1 MPPDL
6 PRFVPTLTE
15 VVDPA
20 AEGPPAPPASEVRA
34 RPMAPPPP
42 ALAPVHDALPVLHP
56 PGPVVSAR
64 DERRADDD
72 VAEQIAHR
80 VLQRVDAVLAER
92 LSEAV
97 RQVVVRHTQ
106 TLLPAVREEIV
117 MAVHAAVAEAL
128 ADEFLPPDGG
138 VPA

>member
-15 VVDPA
+15 VVEVATAATRVETPSPAHAYLPA
-20 AEGPPAPPASEVRA
+20 AADLPADLRE
-34 RPMAPPPP
+34 
-42 ALAPVHDALPVLHP
+42 
-56 PGPVVSAR
+56 
-64 DERRADDD
+64 ERRIADD

-92 LSEAV
+92 LSEAL
-97 RQVVVRHTQ
+97 RQVVEQHTR

-117 MAVHAAVAEAL
+117 MAVHATVAEAL
-128 ADEFLPPDGG
+128 ADEFLQSDGTS
-138 VPA
+138 PI